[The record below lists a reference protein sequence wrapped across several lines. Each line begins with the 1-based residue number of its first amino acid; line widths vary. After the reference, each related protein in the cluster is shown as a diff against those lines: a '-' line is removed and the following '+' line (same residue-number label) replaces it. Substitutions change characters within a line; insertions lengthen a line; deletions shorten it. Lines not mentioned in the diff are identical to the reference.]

1 MSFDREGHTM
11 GWLSWFLNLL
21 KKTPTYLF
29 MSPTTVLWNQDYSS
43 RAQASLSKVPLVI
56 LLISEVWEVPS
67 RWRENCEKH
76 GSQRTQG
83 MFGEQDAICL
93 LILAQVEST
102 RRDKAIGVAGAGF

>member
-1 MSFDREGHTM
+1 MSFDRGHTM

-29 MSPTTVLWNQDYSS
+29 MSPTTVLWNQ
-43 RAQASLSKVPLVI
+43 ASLLKVPLVI